1 MAEGKTKDQQFQLT
15 RKPKNEFEVLVTLP
29 WLEIKKA
36 QEKEVVEARERLEI
50 KGFRKGKAPEN
61 LVVEALGPQRLLELT
76 LQAVVPD
83 YYQKAV
89 SELKLK
95 PILTPKVQLVNAKEN
110 EDWQIKFTA
119 CEEPTVDLGNYQEEI
134 RKLKASKQIWTPG
147 KAGQPEKEKTEKE
160 GQEERLNRAI
170 DFLLKNVKV
179 EICNLLVE
187 EEVTRRL
194 SELLEQTQKLGL
206 TIDQY
211 LNSLGK
217 TVEQIREEYIRSAQ
231 TNMALE
237 FILSKIAD
245 TEKITV
251 APEEVE
257 KMITAGKTEEERKA
271 LEGQRYLLATLV
283 RRQKTLDFLA
293 SL

>member
-1 MAEGKTKDQQFQLT
+1 MVENQKRDQFQLT
-15 RKPKNEFEVLVTLP
+15 RKPKNEFEVLITIP
-29 WLEIKKA
+29 WLEIKKT
-36 QEKEVVEARERLEI
+36 QEKTIADAGEKLEI

-89 SELKLK
+89 AELKLK
-95 PILTPKVQLVNAKEN
+95 PILAPKVQLVAAKEN
-110 EDWQIKFTA
+110 EDWQIKFTS
-119 CEEPTVDLGNYQEEI
+119 CEEPTVDLGHYQEEI
-134 RKLKASKQIWTPG
+134 RKLKAPEQIWTPD
-147 KAGQPEKEKTEKE
+147 KAGQVAKEKTEKE
-160 GQEERLNRAI
+160 NREEKLNRAI

-179 EICNLLVE
+179 EICDLLVE

-194 SELLEQTQKLGL
+194 AELLEQTQKLGL

-217 TVEQIREEYIRSAQ
+217 TVEQIREEYTRSSQ

-251 APEEVE
+251 ALEEIE
-257 KMITAGKTEEERKA
+257 KMIASGKTEEEKKA
-271 LEGQRYLLATLV
+271 LEGQRYLLASLV

-293 SL
+293 SI